1 MEKIFL
7 IDAYA
12 LIYRSYYALLNSNFY
27 STQMQ
32 MNTGTIHGFMNTLHE
47 VLSKEKPTH
56 VGVAFDHGKTFR
68 HEAYPPYK
76 AQRQETP
83 EDIKAAVPVIKDLL
97 TAMNIPILQIDGFEA
112 DDIIGALATQLDKE
126 NTDETAEKQI
136 FMLTPD
142 KDYGQLVTENVF
154 MYKPRF
160 KGGYDVLGEKEIC
173 EKYSISSAKQV
184 IDILALMGDSADNFP
199 GCPGV
204 GEKTAVKLINEWGNC
219 ENLIEHASEVKG
231 ALGKKVQEHIEDI
244 RISKFLAEIRTDIPE
259 ISDNLP
265 TLLRNMEYGEWD
277 VQELTRQ
284 LDLLE
289 LRQIK
294 KKFLA
299 IANGDDKEASLSA
312 EDRIRRQ

>member
-160 KGGYDVLGEKEIC
+160 KGGI
-173 EKYSISSAKQV
+173 
-184 IDILALMGDSADNFP
+184 
-199 GCPGV
+199 
-204 GEKTAVKLINEWGNC
+204 
-219 ENLIEHASEVKG
+219 
-231 ALGKKVQEHIEDI
+231 
-244 RISKFLAEIRTDIPE
+244 
-259 ISDNLP
+259 
-265 TLLRNMEYGEWD
+265 
-277 VQELTRQ
+277 
-284 LDLLE
+284 
-289 LRQIK
+289 
-294 KKFLA
+294 
-299 IANGDDKEASLSA
+299 
-312 EDRIRRQ
+312 

>member
-32 MNTGTIHGFMNTLHE
+32 MNTGTIHGFMNTLQE

-160 KGGYDVLGEKEIC
+160 KGDMMFSERK
-173 EKYSISSAKQV
+173 KYVRNIPFHRQNRSSTSSPSWV
-184 IDILALMGDSADNFP
+184 TPPTSFPWMP
-199 GCPGV
+199 GCG
-204 GEKTAVKLINEWGNC
+204 
-219 ENLIEHASEVKG
+219 
-231 ALGKKVQEHIEDI
+231 
-244 RISKFLAEIRTDIPE
+244 
-259 ISDNLP
+259 
-265 TLLRNMEYGEWD
+265 
-277 VQELTRQ
+277 
-284 LDLLE
+284 
-289 LRQIK
+289 
-294 KKFLA
+294 
-299 IANGDDKEASLSA
+299 
-312 EDRIRRQ
+312 